1 MTADLT
7 TTLQTVLLTVL
18 SRPNADRR
26 LGRGQYHLFE
36 EVLKELP
43 SEQRITKKAFM
54 EAVWSLISQGLAFID
69 FSQSA
74 PENWELKL
82 TRAGQEAAFD
92 QGFNPDNAGQYLKKL
107 QERIPDL
114 SSLVLRYTHEAVR
127 SYVNRCYLASA
138 VMLGVASE
146 AAFFDLAEAFAS
158 WLPENESS
166 KFRKILDDPRKH
178 YISKFE
184 EFRKRIQSH
193 KSELPPQLADN
204 MALMMDSVLDLLRIY
219 RNDAAHPTGK
229 EIERDEAYISLQMF
243 ARYLKRMYDL
253 KAFFEGGDTGVE
265 GGEDEKSS
273 P

>member
-7 TTLQTVLLTVL
+7 MLQTALLTVL

-26 LGRGQYHLFE
+26 LGKGRHYLFK

-43 SEQRITKKAFM
+43 SEQRVAKEAFM
-54 EAVWSLISQGLAFID
+54 EAVWALISQGLAFID

-92 QGFNPDNAGQYLKKL
+92 QGFNPDNAGQYLRKL
-107 QERIPDL
+107 QETIPDL
-114 SSLVLRYTHEAVR
+114 SSLVLRYTHEAVH

-146 AAFFDLAEAFAS
+146 AAFFDLAEAFAN
-158 WLPENESS
+158 WLPESEDS
-166 KFRKILDDPRKH
+166 KFRKILDNPRKH

-193 KSELPPQLADN
+193 KSKLPPQLADN
-204 MALMMDSVLDLLRIY
+204 MALMMDSILDLLRIY

-229 EIERDEAYISLQMF
+229 EIERGDAQINLQMF

-253 KAFFEGGDTGVE
+253 KAFFEGRWQGRD
-265 GGEDEKSS
+265 
-273 P
+273 

>member
-1 MTADLT
+1 M
-7 TTLQTVLLTVL
+7 LQTAILTVL
-18 SRPNADRR
+18 SRPNANRR
-26 LGRGQYHLFE
+26 LGRGQHYLFE

-43 SEQRITKKAFM
+43 SEQRVAKGDFM
-54 EAVWSLISQGLAFID
+54 EAVWLLISQGLAFID

-82 TRAGQEAAFD
+82 TRAGQQAAFD

-107 QERIPDL
+107 QETIPEL
-114 SSLVLRYTHEAVR
+114 SPLVLRYTYEAVR
-127 SYVNRCYLASA
+127 SYVHRCYLASA

-146 AAFFDLAEAFAS
+146 AAFFDLAEAFAG

-184 EFRKRIQSH
+184 AFRKRIQSH
-193 KSELPPQLADN
+193 KPELPHRLADN

-229 EIERDEAYISLQMF
+229 EIDRDDAYGNLQMF

-253 KAFFEGGDTGVE
+253 KAFFEGR
-265 GGEDEKSS
+265 
-273 P
+273 